1 MKPVNKINVA
11 ELASLSKEEILDLL
25 QNVLLELQK
34 LQAIVTKDP
43 NQFSERLS
51 LLNKLLFGQK
61 KDVFKN
67 KDNGQLELFPSSKED
82 GVTSEDLQII
92 DDKINELY
100 K

>member
-1 MKPVNKINVA
+1 MRCIFASSNRKLKPVNKINVA

-51 LLNKLLFGQK
+51 LLSKLLFGQK

-67 KDNGQLELFPSSKED
+67 KDNGQLEEILF
-82 GVTSEDLQII
+82 
-92 DDKINELY
+92 
-100 K
+100 